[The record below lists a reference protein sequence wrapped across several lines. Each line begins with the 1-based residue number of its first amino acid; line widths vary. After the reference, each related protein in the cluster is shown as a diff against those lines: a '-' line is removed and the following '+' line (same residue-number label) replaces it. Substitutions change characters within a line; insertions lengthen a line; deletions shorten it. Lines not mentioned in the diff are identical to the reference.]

1 MRDPYQVLG
10 VSPTATDDE
19 IKTAYRNL
27 ARKYHPDKYRDTD
40 LAEMAGEKM
49 KEINAAYDE
58 IQKIRSGQ
66 YTGKTNAGGQ
76 SNGGG
81 YYGGGQAYGG
91 ANANGNPFVYARQLI
106 NARRLDDA
114 SRVLVN
120 IPEDQRGAEW
130 NYLMGVVAANRG
142 HYVDAQHF
150 FDTACGM
157 DPNNNEYRDAAER
170 LRNGNTNFGAGQQRS
185 GGGGCSCCDMCAAFM
200 CADCCC
206 DMGRACC

>member
-1 MRDPYQVLG
+1 MKDPYQILG

-49 KEINAAYDE
+49 KEVNAAYDE
-58 IQKIRSGQ
+58 IQKMRSGQ
-66 YTGKTNAGGQ
+66 FNGQKSNAGGGQ
-76 SNGGG
+76 YNQ
-81 YYGGGQAYGG
+81 YGGQTY
-91 ANANGNPFVYARQLI
+91 NGSNPFVYIRQLI

-114 SRVLVN
+114 SRMLVGMS
-120 IPEDQRGAEW
+120 EDQRGAEW

-150 FDTACGM
+150 FETASGM
-157 DPNNNEYRDAAER
+157 EPGNNEYRDAVER
-170 LRNGNTNFGAGQQRS
+170 IRNGNVSF
-185 GGGGCSCCDMCAAFM
+185 GGGQSNSRGCSFCDMCAAFM